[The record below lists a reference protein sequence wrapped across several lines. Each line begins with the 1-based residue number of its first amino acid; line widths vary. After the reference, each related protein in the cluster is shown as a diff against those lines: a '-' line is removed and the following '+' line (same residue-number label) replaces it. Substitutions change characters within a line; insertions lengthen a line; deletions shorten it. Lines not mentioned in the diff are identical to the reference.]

1 MIIKCPKCK
10 TDNPSDSK
18 YCKECAAPLP
28 SRGFSIT
35 RTLETPTSEL
45 ARGTIFADRYEIIE
59 ELGKGG
65 MGSVYRVEDTKLNQ
79 EVALKLIKPEIAKDK
94 KSIERFR
101 NELKL
106 ARTIRH
112 KNVCGMFDLG
122 ETEKAHFIT
131 MEYVRGED
139 LKSFIHR
146 SGQLAVGTAVRIAR
160 QVCEGLSEA
169 HKLGVVHRDLKSSNI
184 MIDTDGNARIMDFGI
199 ARSLESEGIT
209 GAGVMIGT
217 PEYMSPEQVGGKE
230 ADRRSDIYSLGIIL
244 FEMVT
249 GRLPFEADTPLA
261 LAVKHR
267 SEIPPDP
274 RPVNPQV
281 PSDFSRLILRCLEK
295 AREKRFQSVEDILSE
310 LGEIEKSIPTTDRV
324 ILKKKPLSSREITVQ
339 FSLTLRKLFV
349 PALAL
354 IAVAVIGIAIW
365 KLLPKKEAAPPA
377 MIENSIAVTSF
388 ENQTG
393 DEAFDNLQKVIP
405 NLLIT
410 NLENSGYF
418 YVVTWERMR
427 DLLKQMGKGDAEFI
441 DQDLGFELCR
451 REGVRAIVLGTY
463 AKAGDI
469 FVTDVK
475 VLDVNSKKSLKS
487 VTARGQGVES
497 VLQTQIDEL
506 SQGIAAGVGLSADKI
521 GSARWNIAEL
531 TTSSPEAYNAF
542 IQGVESYDKFDN
554 DNAQRHFERAV
565 MLDHSFA
572 MAYFYLSY
580 CYSVSKGGDAQR
592 EAIENAKKYA
602 NRASEKERLY
612 IEASYAGSIERNPEK
627 RIALLRELVGKYP
640 QEKKALEFLASY
652 YQGRNQFPE
661 ALQTINRVFD
671 LDPDRG
677 TALNL
682 AASIYTDMG
691 NFEKAAEY
699 FKKYISVSPGE
710 PNPHDSLGVLYFQ
723 MGRLDDAVNSFKQAL
738 AIKPEFGSGMSIAF
752 IFAVKGDY
760 VEAMRWIDQHIQT
773 TSLQS
778 LKSQGLIF
786 RSIFRHLL
794 GRYEQSLADIN
805 RGKESTKSTGSLD
818 LYSLFILMNT
828 WFLYERGEIEL
839 GRENGKA
846 NFDSIKEAQPH
857 LISLHTLVYNL
868 TEGFFDVA
876 EGKIDA
882 AKTRF
887 DTAESLFPSA
897 SLQAPFW
904 APQAKRTLSLLQAE
918 ILLAQDSAE
927 EVVKVMEKAEPLET
941 PTLYSADMFLHNL
954 PFIQDVLAR
963 AYAKKGDLDEAIA
976 EYERLITFD
985 PEGKWRRLVHPK
997 YFYRMAKLYEQKGN
1011 RAKAI
1016 QKYEKFL
1023 NLWKD
1028 ADPGLPVTEDAKKRL
1043 AGLKSH

>member
-1 MIIKCPKCK
+1 MIIKCPKCE

-18 YCKECAAPLP
+18 YCKECATPLP
-28 SRGFSIT
+28 SRGVSVT
-35 RTLETPTSEL
+35 RTLEMPTREF
-45 ARGTIFADRYEIIE
+45 ARGALFANRYEIIE
-59 ELGKGG
+59 KLGKGG
-65 MGSVYRVEDTKLNQ
+65 MGSVYRVEDTKLGQ

-122 ETEKAHFIT
+122 EAEGAHFIT
-131 MEYVRGED
+131 MEYMRGED

-146 SGQLAVGTAVRIAR
+146 SGQLAAGTAVRVAR
-160 QVCEGLSEA
+160 QVCEGLAEA

-184 MIDTDGNARIMDFGI
+184 MIDRDGSARIMDFGI

-217 PEYMSPEQVGGKE
+217 PEYMSPEQVEGKE

-267 SEIPPDP
+267 SDAPPDP
-274 RPVNPQV
+274 RSINPQV

-295 AREKRFQSVEDILSE
+295 AREKRFQSAEDILSE
-310 LGEIEKSIPTTDRV
+310 LGEIEKSIPTADRA
-324 ILKKKPLSSREITVQ
+324 IPKKKALSSREITVQ
-339 FSLTLRKLFV
+339 FSLTLRKLFG

-354 IAVAVIGIAIW
+354 IAVAAIGITIW
-365 KLLPKKEAAPPA
+365 KLLPKKEAIPPA

-388 ENQTG
+388 ENHTG
-393 DEAFDNLQKVIP
+393 DKTFDYLQKVIP

-441 DQDLGFELCR
+441 DQDLGFEICR
-451 REGVRAIVLGTY
+451 RDGVKAIVLGTY
-463 AKAGDI
+463 AKAGEI

-475 VLDVNSKKSLKS
+475 VLDVASKKSLKS

-506 SQGIAAGVGLSADKI
+506 SQEIAGGVGLSADII
-521 GSARWNIAEL
+521 GSTQWNIAEL
-531 TTSSPEAYNAF
+531 TTSSPEAYNAY

-554 DNAQRHFERAV
+554 DNAQRHFERALK
-565 MLDHSFA
+565 LDPSFA
-572 MAYFYLSY
+572 MAYLYLSR

-602 NRASEKERLY
+602 HRASEKERLY
-612 IEASYAGSIERNPEK
+612 IEARYAASIERNPEK
-627 RIALLRELVGKYP
+627 MFALLRELVSKYP
-640 QEKKALEFLASY
+640 QEKNALESLASY
-652 YQGRNQFPE
+652 YQGRDKFPE
-661 ALQTINRVFD
+661 ALQAINRVLD
-671 LDPDRG
+671 LEPDRG
-677 TALNL
+677 SALNI
-682 AASIYTDMG
+682 AACIYTDMG

-723 MGRLDDAVNSFKQAL
+723 MGRLDDAVASFKQAL
-738 AIKPEFGSGMSIAF
+738 AIKPKFGCGMSIAF

-760 VEAMRWIDQHIQT
+760 VETMRWIDQHIQT

-778 LKSQGLIF
+778 LKLQGLLF
-786 RSIFRHLL
+786 RSIYRHLL

-805 RGKESTKSTGSLD
+805 LGKESTKSTGSLD
-818 LYSLFILMNT
+818 MYALFNSVNT
-828 WFLYERGEIEL
+828 WFLYERREIGL
-839 GRENGKA
+839 GRENGRA
-846 NFDSIKEAQPH
+846 SFDSIKEAQPH
-857 LISLHTLVYNL
+857 LIALHTLVYNL
-868 TEGFFDVA
+868 TEGFFDVE
-876 EGKIDA
+876 EGKMGSA
-882 AKTRF
+882 ETRL

-897 SLQAPFW
+897 LRQAPFW
-904 APQAKRTLSLLQAE
+904 APQVKRTLSLLQAE
-918 ILLAQDSAE
+918 ILLAQDLSEAA
-927 EVVKVMEKAEPLET
+927 VKAMEKAEPLET

-997 YFYRMAKLYEQKGN
+997 YFYRMAKLYEQKGD
-1011 RAKAI
+1011 RTKAI
-1016 QKYEKFL
+1016 QK
-1023 NLWKD
+1023 
-1028 ADPGLPVTEDAKKRL
+1028 R
-1043 AGLKSH
+1043 